1 MKMLNSNICCKDL
14 DEVVEKVGR
23 IIVPTK
29 DKKYRSLQVVVSG
42 DDNVKVGD
50 VIYVPIASGIDVK
63 VEKELYTIV
72 NAREI
77 ILILD

>member
-1 MKMLNSNICCKDL
+1 MLNSNICCKDL

-23 IIVPTK
+23 IIIPTK

>member
-1 MKMLNSNICCKDL
+1 MLNSNICCKDL

-23 IIVPTK
+23 VMIPTK

-50 VIYVPIASGIDVK
+50 VIYVPINSGVDVK

>member
-77 ILILD
+77 ILI

>member
-1 MKMLNSNICCKDL
+1 MLNSNICCKDL
-14 DEVVEKVGR
+14 DEVVERVGR
-23 IIVPTK
+23 VIVPTK

-50 VIYVPIASGIDVK
+50 VIYVPISSGVDVK

>member
-14 DEVVEKVGR
+14 DEVVERVGR
-23 IIVPTK
+23 VIVPTK

-50 VIYVPIASGIDVK
+50 VIYVPISSGVDVK

>member
-1 MKMLNSNICCKDL
+1 MLNSNICCKDL
-14 DEVVEKVGR
+14 DEVVERVGR
-23 IIVPTK
+23 VMIPTK

-50 VIYVPIASGIDVK
+50 VIYVPISSGVDVK

>member
-1 MKMLNSNICCKDL
+1 MLNSNICCKDL

-63 VEKELYTIV
+63 VGKELYTIV

>member
-1 MKMLNSNICCKDL
+1 MLNSNICCKDL
-14 DEVVEKVGR
+14 DEVVERVGR
-23 IIVPTK
+23 VMIPTK
-29 DKKYRSLQVVVSG
+29 DKKYRRLQVVVSG

-50 VIYVPIASGIDVK
+50 VIYVPISSGVDVK

>member
-14 DEVVEKVGR
+14 DEVVERVGR
-23 IIVPTK
+23 VMIPTK

-50 VIYVPIASGIDVK
+50 VIYVPISSGVDVK

>member
-23 IIVPTK
+23 VMIPTK

-50 VIYVPIASGIDVK
+50 VIYVPINSGVDVK

>member
-1 MKMLNSNICCKDL
+1 MLNSNMCCKDL

-23 IIVPTK
+23 VMIPTK

-42 DDNVKVGD
+42 DDNVNVGD
-50 VIYVPIASGIDVK
+50 VIYVPINSGVDVK

>member
-1 MKMLNSNICCKDL
+1 MLNSNICCKDL
-14 DEVVEKVGR
+14 DEVVERVGR
-23 IIVPTK
+23 VIVPTK

-50 VIYVPIASGIDVK
+50 VIYVPISSGVDVK
-63 VEKELYTIV
+63 VDKELYTIV

>member
-1 MKMLNSNICCKDL
+1 MLNSNICCKDL
-14 DEVVEKVGR
+14 DEVVERVGR
-23 IIVPTK
+23 VIIPTK

-50 VIYVPIASGIDVK
+50 VIYVPISSGVDVK
-63 VEKELYTIV
+63 VDKELYTIV

>member
-14 DEVVEKVGR
+14 DEVVERVGR
-23 IIVPTK
+23 VIIPTK

-50 VIYVPIASGIDVK
+50 VIYVPISSGVDVK

>member
-23 IIVPTK
+23 IIIPTK

>member
-1 MKMLNSNICCKDL
+1 MLNSNICCKDL
-14 DEVVEKVGR
+14 DEVVERVGR
-23 IIVPTK
+23 VIIPTK

-50 VIYVPIASGIDVK
+50 VIYVPISSGVDVK

>member
-1 MKMLNSNICCKDL
+1 MLNSNICCKDL

>member
-14 DEVVEKVGR
+14 DEVVERVGR
-23 IIVPTK
+23 VMIPTK
-29 DKKYRSLQVVVSG
+29 DKKYRRLQVVVSG

-50 VIYVPIASGIDVK
+50 VIYVPISSGVDVK

>member
-63 VEKELYTIV
+63 VGKELYTIV